1 MVNVQIATDCSVFDR
16 FCFWCIVCLF
26 WWIYQFIS
34 VDLSHEKV
42 ILSRNNEQNMNWF
55 ATVLRVVI
63 CFIILTDLTEFSVEV
78 LCGWSVRWSR
88 RSRCEKKEERQELKL
103 GDAQGT
109 PSKYSRRLKRLS
121 LGMPRKASPLSSTSI
136 GMFSD
141 SFRSCDMCKS
151 WSVLLH
157 LVFTFL
163 LCTMLVWDSPWLIYR
178 MLIALHL
185 YLLSMAL

>member
-1 MVNVQIATDCSVFDR
+1 MVNVQIITDCSVLDR

-26 WWIYQFIS
+26 WWNYRFYRWYRPWKSCNTVSTMQKQKI
-34 VDLSHEKV
+34 
-42 ILSRNNEQNMNWF
+42 NGF

-103 GDAQGT
+103 GDSRGT

-121 LGMPRKASPLSSTSI
+121 LGMLGRHPLFLQQVSICFRISFVHAICASLGASLAFSFNFSFMHHA
-136 GMFSD
+136 GM
-141 SFRSCDMCKS
+141 R
-151 WSVLLH
+151 
-157 LVFTFL
+157 
-163 LCTMLVWDSPWLIYR
+163 
-178 MLIALHL
+178 
-185 YLLSMAL
+185 